1 MGRRKSYE
9 IPSSGR
15 VGFTLDKRQL
25 KEIKKIS
32 IEFEIP
38 ENEVLGMAVELLI
51 TRFNRLSTEELD
63 KIGKSALF
71 E

>member
-9 IPSSGR
+9 TPSSGR
-15 VGFTLDKRQL
+15 VALTLDKRQY

-38 ENEVLGMAVELLI
+38 EDEVFGLAVNLLI
-51 TRFNRLSTEELD
+51 ERFNALSTEVLD
-63 KIGKSALF
+63 EKGKDALF

>member
-1 MGRRKSYE
+1 MARRKSYE
-9 IPSSGR
+9 TPSSGR

-38 ENEVLGMAVELLI
+38 EDEVFGLAVDFLI
-51 TRFNRLSTEELD
+51 SRFNSLSTEVLD
-63 KIGKSALF
+63 KTGKDALF